1 MIDEY
6 TVLDLE
12 TTGLSKFYHRITEIG
27 AVRVQNGEIVDEYQ
41 TLVNPGV
48 HIPSFITRLT
58 GISDD
63 MVKDKDPID
72 KTLPNLTRFLKAD
85 VVVAHNAS
93 FDRGFLE
100 FNYEKHLRQDF
111 RNEFLCT
118 KKLATRL
125 LPELT
130 SRKLSAITEHLSI
143 KNDSAHRALSDVI
156 ATKHVFEKFN
166 YMLHERGIR
175 TKEEAIKFQSIPKSR
190 ISVCKPDW
198 K

>member
-27 AVRVQNGEIVDEYQ
+27 AVRVKRGKIVGEYQ
-41 TLVNPGV
+41 TLVNPQT

-58 GISDD
+58 GISDE
-63 MVKDKDPID
+63 MVKDKSPINEV
-72 KTLPNLTRFLKAD
+72 LPGLTDFLKDD
-85 VVVAHNAS
+85 VVVAHNAT

-100 FNYEKHLRQDF
+100 FNYDKHLKQDF

-143 KNDSAHRALSDVI
+143 KNDDAHRALSDVI
-156 ATKHVFEKFN
+156 ATTQVFERFN
-166 YMLHERGIR
+166 SMLHEKGIE
-175 TKEEAIKFQSIPKSR
+175 TKEDVLKFQNIPKR
-190 ISVCKPDW
+190 KILGCR
-198 K
+198 